1 MDERSEKLKEDLH
14 QELLEVKVFG
24 LRMQNMFRSILTMFG
39 LSAYFVVLV
48 ILLFLW
54 QISALET

>member
-24 LRMQNMFRSILTMFG
+24 LRMQKMFRSILAMFG
-39 LSAYFVVLV
+39 LSAYFVFLV